1 MTREDWLQLLKLVG
15 TCLGNRLHHFIPAKA
30 IPSRPL
36 RWAVICLQTILP
48 LGKKP
53 LGLRLL
59 HTLEQM
65 GPVYIKIGQLLSTR
79 PDILGLEVCQALAK
93 LQDKV
98 DPIKNLDIQAEVE
111 KSIGQTDA
119 FHSIDP
125 RPIASASIAQVHQ
138 AKLQDGSAV
147 VIKIVRPGIEATI
160 NADMSL
166 LIHIAKHLDSRFA
179 MVRRIHLPRIMQDHL
194 ETLLLELN
202 MFSEARN
209 QIQLRRNFAG
219 SPLLYVPRL
228 YAQFTRH
235 NMLVME
241 QIFAPSIGNMTAL
254 KDANIDM
261 RVLAH
266 KGVETFFTQVFEHN
280 FFHADMHPGNVLI
293 DISDPSDPMYVA
305 LDCAIIGTLTNED
318 KFYLAQNI
326 LAFFHR
332 DYRKVVDLH
341 IRSGWVPITTDPVA
355 FEAVIEAVCEPI
367 FAKPLSEISFGPFM
381 GELLETAGQFEMEI
395 QPQLVL
401 LQKTLLYIEG
411 VGRQLYPELD
421 LWETAAPFMQRWA
434 QRNLGPLAV
443 ITELAEQGPRLL
455 SELHRLPQLLK
466 DDGQMALR
474 LELAK
479 QHSEIRQLQE
489 QLEQMQRKRRR
500 LFWLVGIILTG
511 TLILVLNLDHS
522 TTGASG
528 LGSLL
533 PLTFGTE

>member
-1 MTREDWLQLLKLVG
+1 MIRADWLQLLKLVG
-15 TCLGNRLHHFIPAKA
+15 KCFSNRLHHFVFAQSIPN
-30 IPSRPL
+30 RPI
-36 RWAVICLQTILP
+36 RWTVIFLQIILP

-79 PDILGLEVCQALAK
+79 PDILGMDVCQALAK

-98 DPIKNLDIQAEVE
+98 DPVENLDIQAEVE
-111 KSIGQTDA
+111 KSTGKLDA
-119 FHSIDP
+119 FQSIDP
-125 RPIASASIAQVHQ
+125 VPIASASIAQVHQ
-138 AKLQDGSAV
+138 AKLQNGVAV
-147 VIKIVRPGIEATI
+147 VIKIVRPNIESQI
-160 NADMSL
+160 NSDMSL
-166 LIHIAKHLDSRFA
+166 LIHIAKYLDSRFT

-209 QIQLRRNFAG
+209 QIQLRRNFAD

-241 QIFAPSIGNMTAL
+241 QMFAPSIGNLEAL
-254 KDANIDM
+254 QAANIDM

-293 DISDPSDPMYVA
+293 DVSKPSDPMYVA
-305 LDCAIIGTLTNED
+305 LDCAIVGSLTNED

-381 GELLETAGQFEMEI
+381 GELLETASQFEMEI
-395 QPQLVL
+395 QPQLIL

-411 VGRQLYPELD
+411 LGRQLYPELD
-421 LWETAAPFMQRWA
+421 LWETAEPFMQRWA
-434 QRNLGPLAV
+434 QRNLGPMAV
-443 ITELAEQGPRLL
+443 ITELAEHGPKLF
-455 SELHRLPQLLK
+455 SEFHRLPQLLK
-466 DDGQMALR
+466 DDGQITLR
-474 LELAK
+474 LELAR
-479 QHSEIRQLQE
+479 QSNEIRQLQD
-489 QLEQMQRKRRR
+489 QLAQMQRKRRR
-500 LFWLVGIILTG
+500 GVVMLIIVVACAAVVGANLVGETDSL
-511 TLILVLNLDHS
+511 
-522 TTGASG
+522 SG
-528 LGSLL
+528 LASLL
-533 PLTFGTE
+533 PLVFNAN

>member
-1 MTREDWLQLLKLVG
+1 
-15 TCLGNRLHHFIPAKA
+15 
-30 IPSRPL
+30 
-36 RWAVICLQTILP
+36 
-48 LGKKP
+48 
-53 LGLRLL
+53 
-59 HTLEQM
+59 
-65 GPVYIKIGQLLSTR
+65 
-79 PDILGLEVCQALAK
+79 
-93 LQDKV
+93 
-98 DPIKNLDIQAEVE
+98 
-111 KSIGQTDA
+111 
-119 FHSIDP
+119 
-125 RPIASASIAQVHQ
+125 
-138 AKLQDGSAV
+138 
-147 VIKIVRPGIEATI
+147 
-160 NADMSL
+160 
-166 LIHIAKHLDSRFA
+166 
-179 MVRRIHLPRIMQDHL
+179 
-194 ETLLLELN
+194 
-202 MFSEARN
+202 
-209 QIQLRRNFAG
+209 
-219 SPLLYVPRL
+219 
-228 YAQFTRH
+228 
-235 NMLVME
+235 MLVME

-341 IRSGWVPITTDPVA
+341 IRSGWVPITTDPDA

>member
-1 MTREDWLQLLKLVG
+1 MTPADWLQLLNLVG
-15 TCLGNRLHHFIPAKA
+15 KCFGNRLHHFIPAQT
-30 IPSRPL
+30 IPNRPL
-36 RWAVICLQTILP
+36 RWTVIFLQILLP
-48 LGKKP
+48 LGKKS

-79 PDILGLEVCQALAK
+79 PDILGMEVCLALAK

-98 DPIKNLDIQAEVE
+98 DPVANLDIRTEVE
-111 KSIGQTDA
+111 KSIGRADA
-119 FHSIDP
+119 FLSIDP
-125 RPIASASIAQVHQ
+125 KPIASASIAQVHQ
-138 AKLQDGSAV
+138 AKLQNGTSV
-147 VIKIVRPGIEATI
+147 VIKIVRPNIEVKI
-160 NADMSL
+160 NRDMTL
-166 LIHIAKHLDSRFA
+166 LIHLAKYLDSRFT
-179 MVRRIHLPRIMQDHL
+179 MVQRIHLPRIMQDHL
-194 ETLLLELN
+194 DTLLLELN

-209 QIQLRRNFAG
+209 QIQLRRNFAE
-219 SPLLYVPRL
+219 SSLLYVPRL
-228 YAQFTRH
+228 YAQFTRN

-241 QIFAPSIGNMTAL
+241 QISAPSIGNVAAL
-254 KDANIDM
+254 QAAKVDM

-293 DISDPSDPMYVA
+293 DVSDPSDPMYVA
-305 LDCAIIGTLTNED
+305 LDCAIVGSLTDED

-341 IRSGWVPITTDPVA
+341 IRSGWVPITTDPIA
-355 FEAVIEAVCEPI
+355 FEAVIKAVCEPI

-381 GELLETAGQFEMEI
+381 GELLQTASEFEMEI

-411 VGRQLYPELD
+411 LGRQLYPELD
-421 LWETAAPFMQRWA
+421 LWETAEPFMQRWA
-434 QRNLGPLAV
+434 QRNLGPMAV
-443 ITELAEQGPRLL
+443 ITELAERGPKLL

-466 DDGQMALR
+466 DDGQMTLR

-479 QHSEIRQLQE
+479 QNYEIKELHE
-489 QLEQMQRKRRR
+489 QLGELQRKRRR
-500 LFWLVGIILTG
+500 GVFVLTVIVACAVLFGANLVNRAG
-511 TLILVLNLDHS
+511 
-522 TTGASG
+522 SG
-528 LGSLL
+528 SDLGSLL
-533 PLTFGTE
+533 PLVFSAN

>member
-241 QIFAPSIGNMTAL
+241 QIFAHSIGNMTAL

-341 IRSGWVPITTDPVA
+341 IRSGWVPITTDPDA

-381 GELLETAGQFEMEI
+381 GELLETAGQFEMAI

>member
-341 IRSGWVPITTDPVA
+341 IRSGWVPITTDPDA

-522 TTGASG
+522 TTGASV

>member
-1 MTREDWLQLLKLVG
+1 MTRTDLLQLLKLVSK
-15 TCLGNRLHHFIPAKA
+15 CFGNRLHHFIPAQS
-30 IPSRPL
+30 IPSRPV
-36 RWAVICLQTILP
+36 RWTVIFLQIILP

-79 PDILGLEVCQALAK
+79 PDILGIEVCQALAK

-98 DPIKNLDIQAEVE
+98 DPVANLDIEAEVE

-119 FHSIDP
+119 FLSIDP
-125 RPIASASIAQVHQ
+125 TPIASASIAQVHQ
-138 AKLQDGSAV
+138 AKLQNGTAV
-147 VIKIVRPGIEATI
+147 VINIVRPNIETLI
-160 NADMSL
+160 NRDMTL
-166 LIHIAKHLDSRFA
+166 LIHIAKYLDNRFA
-179 MVRRIHLPRIMQDHL
+179 IVRRIHLPRIMQDHL

-219 SPLLYVPRL
+219 SSLLYVPRL

-241 QIFAPSIGNMTAL
+241 QIFAPSIGNVEAL
-254 KDANIDM
+254 KAANIDM

-293 DISDPSDPMYVA
+293 DVSNPSDPMYVA
-305 LDCAIIGTLTNED
+305 LDCAIVGSLTDED

-341 IRSGWVPITTDPVA
+341 IRSGWVPITTDPDA

-381 GELLETAGQFEMEI
+381 GELLETASEFEMEI

-411 VGRQLYPELD
+411 LGRQLYPELD
-421 LWETAAPFMQRWA
+421 LWETAEPFMQRWA
-434 QRNLGPLAV
+434 QRNLGPMAV
-443 ITELAEQGPRLL
+443 ITNLAEQGPKLL

-466 DDGQMALR
+466 DDGQMTLR

-479 QHSEIRQLQE
+479 QSNEIRQLQD
-489 QLEQMQRKRRR
+489 QLAQMQRKRRR
-500 LFWLVGIILTG
+500 GFFV
-511 TLILVLNLDHS
+511 LIVIVACAAIFGPNFA
-522 TTGASG
+522 GEAGGESG
-528 LGSLL
+528 MASLL
-533 PLTFGTE
+533 PLVFSAN

>member
-1 MTREDWLQLLKLVG
+1 MTPADWLQLLKLVG
-15 TCLGNRLHHFIPAKA
+15 KCFGNRLHHFIPAQS
-30 IPSRPL
+30 IPNRLL
-36 RWAVICLQTILP
+36 RWTIIFLQILLP
-48 LGKKP
+48 LGKKS

-79 PDILGLEVCQALAK
+79 PDILGMEVCQALAK

-98 DPIKNLDIQAEVE
+98 DPVANLDIRAEVE
-111 KSIGQTDA
+111 KSIGQADA
-119 FHSIDP
+119 FLTIDP
-125 RPIASASIAQVHQ
+125 TPIASASIAQVHQ
-138 AKLQDGSAV
+138 AKLQNGTAV
-147 VIKIVRPGIEATI
+147 VIKIVRPNIEVQI
-160 NADMSL
+160 NRDMTL
-166 LIHIAKHLDSRFA
+166 LIHVAKYLDSRFTMA
-179 MVRRIHLPRIMQDHL
+179 QRIHLPRIMQDHL

-209 QIQLRRNFAG
+209 QIQLRRNFAE
-219 SPLLYVPRL
+219 SSLLYVPRL

-241 QIFAPSIGNMTAL
+241 QIFAPSIGNIAAL
-254 KDANIDM
+254 QAAKVDM

-293 DISDPSDPMYVA
+293 DVSDPSDPMYVA
-305 LDCAIIGTLTNED
+305 LDCAIVGSLTDED

-332 DYRKVVDLH
+332 DYHKVVDLH

-381 GELLETAGQFEMEI
+381 GELLETASEFEMEI

-411 VGRQLYPELD
+411 LGRQLYPELD
-421 LWETAAPFMQRWA
+421 LWETAEPFMQRWV
-434 QRNLGPLAV
+434 QRNLGPMAV
-443 ITELAEQGPRLL
+443 ITELAEQGPKLL

-466 DDGQMALR
+466 DDSQMTLR
-474 LELAK
+474 LELARQNNDIK
-479 QHSEIRQLQE
+479 QLKE
-489 QLEQMQRKRRR
+489 QLVELQRKRRR
-500 LFWLVGIILTG
+500 WFFFLTVVVGCAVLF
-511 TLILVLNLDHS
+511 
-522 TTGASG
+522 GANFVNRAGGESAMT
-528 LGSLL
+528 SLL
-533 PLTFGTE
+533 LLVFSAN

>member
-111 KSIGQTDA
+111 KSIGQTAA

-341 IRSGWVPITTDPVA
+341 IRSGWVPITTDPDA

-381 GELLETAGQFEMEI
+381 GELLETAGQFEMAI

>member
-341 IRSGWVPITTDPVA
+341 IRSGWVPITTDPDA

>member
-1 MTREDWLQLLKLVG
+1 M
-15 TCLGNRLHHFIPAKA
+15 
-30 IPSRPL
+30 
-36 RWAVICLQTILP
+36 RWTVIFLQTILP

-79 PDILGLEVCQALAK
+79 PDVLGIEVCQALAK

-98 DPIKNLDIQAEVE
+98 DPVANLDIEAEVE

-119 FHSIDP
+119 FLSIDP
-125 RPIASASIAQVHQ
+125 TPIASASIAQVHQ
-138 AKLQDGSAV
+138 AKLQNGTAV
-147 VIKIVRPGIEATI
+147 VIKIVRPNIETQI
-160 NADMSL
+160 NRDMTL
-166 LIHIAKHLDSRFA
+166 LIHIAKYLDSRFA
-179 MVRRIHLPRIMQDHL
+179 IVRRIHLPRVMQDHL

-209 QIQLRRNFAG
+209 QIQLRRNFAD
-219 SPLLYVPRL
+219 SSLLYVPRL

-241 QIFAPSIGNMTAL
+241 QIFAPSIGNVEAL
-254 KDANIDM
+254 KAANIDM

-293 DISDPSDPMYVA
+293 DVSNPSDPMYVA
-305 LDCAIIGTLTNED
+305 LDCAIVGSLTDED

-341 IRSGWVPITTDPVA
+341 IRSGWVPITTDPDA

-381 GELLETAGQFEMEI
+381 GELLQTASEFEMEI

-411 VGRQLYPELD
+411 LGRQLYPELD
-421 LWETAAPFMQRWA
+421 LWETAEPFMQRWA
-434 QRNLGPLAV
+434 QRNLGPLAI
-443 ITELAEQGPRLL
+443 ITDLAEQGPKLL

-466 DDGQMALR
+466 DDGQMTLR

-479 QHSEIRQLQE
+479 QNNEIRQLQD
-489 QLEQMQRKRRR
+489 QLAQMQRKRRR
-500 LFWLVGIILTG
+500 GLFVLIVIVACAAIFGANLAGETG
-511 TLILVLNLDHS
+511 
-522 TTGASG
+522 GESG
-528 LGSLL
+528 MASLL
-533 PLTFGTE
+533 PLVFSAN

>member
-15 TCLGNRLHHFIPAKA
+15 TCLDNRLHHFIPAKA

-341 IRSGWVPITTDPVA
+341 IRSGWVPITTDPDA

>member
-98 DPIKNLDIQAEVE
+98 DPIKNLDIQTEVE

-341 IRSGWVPITTDPVA
+341 IRSGWVPITTDPDA

-381 GELLETAGQFEMEI
+381 GELLETAGQFEMAI

>member
-341 IRSGWVPITTDPVA
+341 IRSGWVPITTDPDA

-381 GELLETAGQFEMEI
+381 GELLETAGQFEMAI

>member
-1 MTREDWLQLLKLVG
+1 MTRADWLQLLKLVSK
-15 TCLGNRLHHFIPAKA
+15 CFGNRLHHFIPAQS
-30 IPSRPL
+30 IPSRPV
-36 RWAVICLQTILP
+36 RWTVIFLQTILP

-79 PDILGLEVCQALAK
+79 PDILGIEVCQALAK

-98 DPIKNLDIQAEVE
+98 DPVANLDIQAEVE

-119 FHSIDP
+119 FLSIDP
-125 RPIASASIAQVHQ
+125 TPIASASIAQVHQ
-138 AKLQDGSAV
+138 AKLQNGTAV
-147 VIKIVRPGIEATI
+147 VIKIVRPNIDTQI
-160 NADMSL
+160 NRDMTL
-166 LIHIAKHLDSRFA
+166 LIHIAKYLDSRFA
-179 MVRRIHLPRIMQDHL
+179 IVRRIHLPQVMQDHL

-209 QIQLRRNFAG
+209 QIQLRRNFAD
-219 SPLLYVPRL
+219 SSLLYVPRL

-241 QIFAPSIGNMTAL
+241 QIFAPSIGNVEAL
-254 KDANIDM
+254 KTANIDM

-293 DISDPSDPMYVA
+293 DVSNPSDPMYVA
-305 LDCAIIGTLTNED
+305 LDCAIVGSLTDED

-326 LAFFHR
+326 LVFFHR

-341 IRSGWVPITTDPVA
+341 IRSGWVPITTDPDA

-381 GELLETAGQFEMEI
+381 GELLQTASEFEMEI

-411 VGRQLYPELD
+411 LGRQLYPELD
-421 LWETAAPFMQRWA
+421 LWETAEPFMQRWA
-434 QRNLGPLAV
+434 QRNLGPLAI
-443 ITELAEQGPRLL
+443 ITDLAE
-455 SELHRLPQLLK
+455 
-466 DDGQMALR
+466 
-474 LELAK
+474 
-479 QHSEIRQLQE
+479 
-489 QLEQMQRKRRR
+489 
-500 LFWLVGIILTG
+500 
-511 TLILVLNLDHS
+511 
-522 TTGASG
+522 
-528 LGSLL
+528 
-533 PLTFGTE
+533 

>member
-1 MTREDWLQLLKLVG
+1 M
-15 TCLGNRLHHFIPAKA
+15 
-30 IPSRPL
+30 
-36 RWAVICLQTILP
+36 RWTVIFLQTILP

-79 PDILGLEVCQALAK
+79 PDILGIEVCQALAK

-98 DPIKNLDIQAEVE
+98 DPVANLDIQAEVE

-119 FHSIDP
+119 FLSIDP
-125 RPIASASIAQVHQ
+125 TPIASASIAQVHQ
-138 AKLQDGSAV
+138 AKLQNGTAV
-147 VIKIVRPGIEATI
+147 VIKIVRPNIETLI
-160 NADMSL
+160 NRDMTL
-166 LIHIAKHLDSRFA
+166 LIHIAKYLDSRFA
-179 MVRRIHLPRIMQDHL
+179 IVRRIHLPRVMQDHL

-209 QIQLRRNFAG
+209 QIQLRRNFAD
-219 SPLLYVPRL
+219 SSLLYVPRL

-241 QIFAPSIGNMTAL
+241 QIFAPSIGNVEAL
-254 KDANIDM
+254 KAANIDM

-293 DISDPSDPMYVA
+293 DVSNPSDPMYVA
-305 LDCAIIGTLTNED
+305 LDCAIVGSLTDED

-341 IRSGWVPITTDPVA
+341 IRSGWVPITTDPDA

-381 GELLETAGQFEMEI
+381 GELLETASEFEMEI

-411 VGRQLYPELD
+411 LGRQLYPELD
-421 LWETAAPFMQRWA
+421 LWETAEPFMQRWA
-434 QRNLGPLAV
+434 QRNLGPLAI
-443 ITELAEQGPRLL
+443 ITDLAEQGPKLL

-466 DDGQMALR
+466 DDGQMTLR

-479 QHSEIRQLQE
+479 QNNEIRQLQD
-489 QLEQMQRKRRR
+489 QLAQMQRKRRR
-500 LFWLVGIILTG
+500 GFFVLVVIVACAAIFGANFAGETG
-511 TLILVLNLDHS
+511 
-522 TTGASG
+522 GESG
-528 LGSLL
+528 MASLL
-533 PLTFGTE
+533 PLVFSAN